1 MQQLIALQIPA
12 HFLAAGEITS
22 NPNAPSSA
30 LQKLKAI
37 LLQASKTTVTSPD
50 QQSYTKCYHIAL
62 SELKEVNSLQCSHL
76 SDEAIEEL
84 DLSLFEKVCLHN
96 SRVYLPMYM
105 LVCALLL
112 TAAA

>member
-12 HFLAAGEITS
+12 HFLAAGGITS
-22 NPNAPSSA
+22 ESDTPSSA

-37 LLQASKTTVTSPD
+37 LLQISKPRSISPD
-50 QQSYTKCYHIAL
+50 KQSYTKCYHIAL

-84 DLSLFEKVCLHN
+84 DLSLFEKVCIYH
-96 SRVYLPMYM
+96 SRLI
-105 LVCALLL
+105 C
-112 TAAA
+112 

>member
-1 MQQLIALQIPA
+1 MQQLIALQNPA
-12 HFLAAGEITS
+12 HFLAAGGITS
-22 NPNAPSSA
+22 NPDTPSSA
-30 LQKLKAI
+30 LRMLKAI
-37 LLQASKTTVTSPD
+37 LLQVSKTRSISPD